1 MRSAGAGRPRP
12 PPSSIRATAYVT
24 ISLRT
29 RCVPGGDAIVGATS
43 DHGSPDRREN
53 GIGFGASSRADSLAR
68 HGLVAACLRGDQDA
82 WEALVRLHANLVYAV
97 IRRCGIGGDEAADLF
112 QEVWVA
118 AWDGLASLRD
128 ERVLAGWL
136 ATIAARQARRA
147 LRKRIQSMVDD
158 GDRFETEA
166 MIAPDPDPTP
176 DLQALELEQSE
187 SIKSAIATLSERDRK
202 IVYAFFYDP
211 ASPSYAQIAER
222 LGVSPET
229 VGPLR
234 TRCLRRLRA
243 ALDSL
248 PEFRDPL

>member
-1 MRSAGAGRPRP
+1 MH
-12 PPSSIRATAYVT
+12 
-24 ISLRT
+24 
-29 RCVPGGDAIVGATS
+29 RCASGGSVIIGATS
-43 DHGSPDRREN
+43 DHGSPDRSEN
-53 GIGFGASSRADSLAR
+53 GTGASEQPPGVSKS
-68 HGLVAACLRGDQDA
+68 GLVAACLRGDQDA
-82 WEALVRLHANLVYAV
+82 WETLVRLHANLVYAV

-147 LRKRIQSMVDD
+147 LRRRIHSIVED
-158 GDRFETEA
+158 GERFETEA

-176 DLQALELEQSE
+176 DLLALELEQSE
-187 SIKSAIATLSERDRK
+187 AIKDAVALLSDRDRQ

-211 ASPSYAQIAER
+211 AAPSYAQIAER

-243 ALDSL
+243 ALNNL
-248 PEFRDPL
+248 PGFGDGE

>member
-1 MRSAGAGRPRP
+1 MCDDHH
-12 PPSSIRATAYVT
+12 AYV
-24 ISLRT
+24 RA
-29 RCVPGGDAIVGATS
+29 PGGDVIVGATS
-43 DHGSPDRREN
+43 DPGPPDRRAN
-53 GIGFGASSRADSLAR
+53 GQGPSHHASGQPRS
-68 HGLVAACLRGDQDA
+68 GLVAACLRGDQDA
-82 WEALVRLHANLVYAV
+82 WETLVRTYANLVYAV

-136 ATIAARQARRA
+136 ATIAARLARRA
-147 LRKRIQSMVDD
+147 LRRRIQSMTED
-158 GDRFETEA
+158 GERFETEA
-166 MIAPDPDPTP
+166 MLAQDPDPTP
-176 DLQALELEQSE
+176 DLL
-187 SIKSAIATLSERDRK
+187 AIEIERSQTVRTAVEALSERDRQ

-211 ASPSYAQIAER
+211 ASPSYARIAER

-243 ALDSL
+243 ALDNAAGLS
-248 PEFRDPL
+248 D

>member
-1 MRSAGAGRPRP
+1 M
-12 PPSSIRATAYVT
+12 
-24 ISLRT
+24 
-29 RCVPGGDAIVGATS
+29 
-43 DHGSPDRREN
+43 
-53 GIGFGASSRADSLAR
+53 
-68 HGLVAACLRGDQDA
+68 AACLRGDQDA
-82 WEALVRLHANLVYAV
+82 WEALVRIHANLVYAV
-97 IRRCGIGGDEAADLF
+97 IRRCGITGDEATDLF

-147 LRKRIQSMVDD
+147 LRKRIQSIVDD
-158 GDRFETEA
+158 GERFETEA
-166 MIAPDPDPTP
+166 MVAPDPDPTP
-176 DLQALELEQSE
+176 DVRAIEGEQSA
-187 SIKSAIATLSERDRK
+187 AIREAVSSLSERDRK

-211 ASPSYAQIAER
+211 TAPSYAQIAEQ

-243 ALDSL
+243 ALDSQ
-248 PEFRDPL
+248 PSFRDPSV

>member
-1 MRSAGAGRPRP
+1 VS
-12 PPSSIRATAYVT
+12 
-24 ISLRT
+24 
-29 RCVPGGDAIVGATS
+29 GGDVIVGATS

-53 GIGFGASSRADSLAR
+53 GSGTGLPGRADSLPR
-68 HGLVAACLRGDQDA
+68 SGLVAACLRGDQDA

-147 LRKRIQSMVDD
+147 LRRRIQSIVED
-158 GDRFETEA
+158 GERFETEA

-176 DLQALELEQSE
+176 DLQALDLEQSE
-187 SIKSAIATLSERDRK
+187 AIKNAILTLSDRDRQ

-211 ASPSYAQIAER
+211 SAPSYAQIAER

-234 TRCLRRLRA
+234 TRCLRRLRS

-248 PEFRDPL
+248 PVFKDE

>member
-1 MRSAGAGRPRP
+1 MATHGTVQYLRVLSAA
-12 PPSSIRATAYVT
+12 
-24 ISLRT
+24 
-29 RCVPGGDAIVGATS
+29 GGDVITGATS

-53 GIGFGASSRADSLAR
+53 GAGSPGQVDGVSRN
-68 HGLVAACLRGDQDA
+68 GLVAACLRGDQDA
-82 WEALVRLHANLVYAV
+82 WETLVRMHANLVYAV
-97 IRRCGIGGDEAADLF
+97 IRRCGISGDEAADLF

-147 LRKRIQSMVDD
+147 LRRRIHSIVED
-158 GDRFETEA
+158 GERFELEA
-166 MIAPDPDPTP
+166 MIAADPGPAP
-176 DLQALELEQSE
+176 DLLALNLEQSE
-187 SIKSAIATLSERDRK
+187 AIKAAVALLSERDRR

-211 ASPSYAQIAER
+211 AAPSYAQIAQR

-243 ALDSL
+243 ALDTL
-248 PEFRDPL
+248 PAFYDRE

>member
-1 MRSAGAGRPRP
+1 M
-12 PPSSIRATAYVT
+12 
-24 ISLRT
+24 
-29 RCVPGGDAIVGATS
+29 PGGDAIVGATS

-53 GIGFGASSRADSLAR
+53 GTGLGHSDRVDSLSR

-97 IRRCGIGGDEAADLF
+97 IRRCGIGGDEASDLF

-136 ATIAARQARRA
+136 ATIAARHARRA
-147 LRKRIQSMVDD
+147 LRKRIQSIVED
-158 GDRFETEA
+158 GERFETEA

-176 DLQALELEQSE
+176 DLQALDLEQSE
-187 SIKSAIATLSERDRK
+187 AIRGAITGLSERDQK

-211 ASPSYAQIAER
+211 SAPSYAQIAER

-243 ALDSL
+243 ALDRL
-248 PEFRDPL
+248 PAFNDPL

>member
-1 MRSAGAGRPRP
+1 
-12 PPSSIRATAYVT
+12 
-24 ISLRT
+24 
-29 RCVPGGDAIVGATS
+29 
-43 DHGSPDRREN
+43 
-53 GIGFGASSRADSLAR
+53 
-68 HGLVAACLRGDQDA
+68 
-82 WEALVRLHANLVYAV
+82 V
-97 IRRCGIGGDEAADLF
+97 IRRCGISGDEAADLF

-147 LRKRIQSMVDD
+147 LRRRIHSIVED
-158 GDRFETEA
+158 GERFETEA

-176 DLQALELEQSE
+176 DLLALELEQSE
-187 SIKSAIATLSERDRK
+187 AIKDAVELLSDRDRK

-211 ASPSYAQIAER
+211 SAPSYAQIAER

-243 ALDSL
+243 ALNSL
-248 PEFRDPL
+248 PGFNDQGQ

>member
-1 MRSAGAGRPRP
+1 M
-12 PPSSIRATAYVT
+12 
-24 ISLRT
+24 
-29 RCVPGGDAIVGATS
+29 
-43 DHGSPDRREN
+43 
-53 GIGFGASSRADSLAR
+53 
-68 HGLVAACLRGDQDA
+68 RGDQDA

-97 IRRCGIGGDEAADLF
+97 IRRCGISGDEAADLF

-147 LRKRIQSMVDD
+147 LRRRIQSIVDH
-158 GDRFETEA
+158 GERFENEA
-166 MIAPDPDPTP
+166 MVAPDPDPTP
-176 DLQALELEQSE
+176 DLRALEHEQSD
-187 SIKSAIATLSERDRK
+187 SIRSAVLSLSERDRQ

-211 ASPSYAQIAER
+211 TAPSYAEIARR

-234 TRCLRRLRA
+234 TRCLRRLRTI
-243 ALDSL
+243 LGGIPVFNE
-248 PEFRDPL
+248 PE

>member
-1 MRSAGAGRPRP
+1 VS
-12 PPSSIRATAYVT
+12 
-24 ISLRT
+24 
-29 RCVPGGDAIVGATS
+29 GGDVIIGATS
-43 DHGSPDRREN
+43 DHGSPDRREDSP
-53 GIGFGASSRADSLAR
+53 GQAGGVSRN
-68 HGLVAACLRGDQDA
+68 GLVAACLRGDQDA

-147 LRKRIQSMVDD
+147 LRRRIHSVVED
-158 GDRFETEA
+158 GERFETEA
-166 MIAPDPDPTP
+166 LVAQDPGPTP
-176 DLQALELEQSE
+176 DLLALGLEQSE
-187 SIKSAIATLSERDRK
+187 AIKSAVMRLSDRDRQ

-211 ASPSYAQIAER
+211 AAPSYAQIARR

-234 TRCLRRLRA
+234 TRCLRRLRV

-248 PEFRDPL
+248 PAFDERHE

>member
-1 MRSAGAGRPRP
+1 LNGSGGTPDGGTSLPR
-12 PPSSIRATAYVT
+12 T
-24 ISLRT
+24 
-29 RCVPGGDAIVGATS
+29 
-43 DHGSPDRREN
+43 
-53 GIGFGASSRADSLAR
+53 
-68 HGLVAACLRGDQDA
+68 GLVAACLRGDQDS
-82 WEALVRLHANLVYAV
+82 WETLVRTYANLVYAV

-136 ATIAARQARRA
+136 ATIAARHARRA
-147 LRKRIQSMVDD
+147 LRRRIQSMTED
-158 GDRFETEA
+158 GERFETESLLA
-166 MIAPDPDPTP
+166 QDPDPTP
-176 DLQALELEQSE
+176 DLLAIQLERSQKVREAVE
-187 SIKSAIATLSERDRK
+187 TLSERYRR

-211 ASPSYAQIAER
+211 STPSYARIAEQ

-243 ALDSL
+243 ALDSVPGFNSL
-248 PEFRDPL
+248 DS

>member
-1 MRSAGAGRPRP
+1 MR
-12 PPSSIRATAYVT
+12 
-24 ISLRT
+24 
-29 RCVPGGDAIVGATS
+29 GGDVIVGATS
-43 DHGSPDRREN
+43 DHGSPDRREDDS
-53 GIGFGASSRADSLAR
+53 GPGLPGRAAGLSRN
-68 HGLVAACLRGDQDA
+68 GLVAACLRGDQDA

-147 LRKRIQSMVDD
+147 LRRRIQSIVDD
-158 GDRFETEA
+158 GERFETEA

-176 DLQALELEQSE
+176 DLQALDGEQSE
-187 SIKSAIATLSERDRK
+187 AIRDAILTLSDRDRQ

-211 ASPSYAQIAER
+211 SAPSYAQIAER

-234 TRCLRRLRA
+234 TRCLRRLRT
-243 ALDSL
+243 ALDNQ
-248 PEFRDPL
+248 PVFKDE

>member
-1 MRSAGAGRPRP
+1 VDARDRVRVAYAGRYTWR
-12 PPSSIRATAYVT
+12 SVCAHLCA
-24 ISLRT
+24 
-29 RCVPGGDAIVGATS
+29 PGGTVIVGATS
-43 DHGSPDRREN
+43 DHGTPDRPEN
-53 GIGFGASSRADSLAR
+53 GTGTSGQSAGVSRS
-68 HGLVAACLRGDQDA
+68 GLVAACLRGDQDA
-82 WEALVRLHANLVYAV
+82 WETLVRLHANLVYAV
-97 IRRCGIGGDEAADLF
+97 IRRCGISGDEAADLF

-147 LRKRIQSMVDD
+147 LRRRIHSIVED
-158 GDRFETEA
+158 GERFETEA

-176 DLQALELEQSE
+176 DLLALELEQSE
-187 SIKSAIATLSERDRK
+187 AIKDAVGLLSDRDRQ

-211 ASPSYAQIAER
+211 SAPSYAQIAER

-234 TRCLRRLRA
+234 TRCLRRLRG
-243 ALDSL
+243 ALDRL
-248 PEFRDPL
+248 PAFNDRYE

>member
-1 MRSAGAGRPRP
+1 VAISTRASLHGRRG
-12 PPSSIRATAYVT
+12 V
-24 ISLRT
+24 
-29 RCVPGGDAIVGATS
+29 IVGATS
-43 DHGSPDRREN
+43 DPGSPDRPEN
-53 GIGFGASSRADSLAR
+53 SGSGQTGGVSKN
-68 HGLVAACLRGDQDA
+68 GLVAACLRGDQDA
-82 WEALVRLHANLVYAV
+82 WEALVRSHANLVYAV
-97 IRRCGIGGDEAADLF
+97 IRRCGIGGDDAADLF

-147 LRKRIQSMVDD
+147 LRRRIQSIVED
-158 GDRFETEA
+158 GERFDTEA
-166 MIAPDPDPTP
+166 MVAPDPEPTP
-176 DLQALELEQSE
+176 DLLALELEQSE
-187 SIKSAIATLSERDRK
+187 TIKAAVGQLSERDRQ

-211 ASPSYAQIAER
+211 TAPSYAEIAQR

-248 PEFRDPL
+248 PGFKDGG

>member
-1 MRSAGAGRPRP
+1 
-12 PPSSIRATAYVT
+12 VT
-24 ISLRT
+24 ISLCT
-29 RCVPGGDAIVGATS
+29 HCVPGGDAIVGATS

-53 GIGFGASSRADSLAR
+53 GSGSGYFGRAESLAR

-147 LRKRIQSMVDD
+147 LRKRIQSIVDD
-158 GDRFETEA
+158 GDRFENEA

-176 DLQALELEQSE
+176 DVQALELEQSE
-187 SIKSAIATLSERDRK
+187 AIKGAISSLSERDRK

-211 ASPSYAQIAER
+211 SAPSYAQIAER

-243 ALDSL
+243 TLDNL
-248 PEFRDPL
+248 PSFNDPLR

>member
-1 MRSAGAGRPRP
+1 VRF
-12 PPSSIRATAYVT
+12 
-24 ISLRT
+24 
-29 RCVPGGDAIVGATS
+29 GGDVIVGATS
-43 DHGSPDRREN
+43 DHGTPDRREN
-53 GIGFGASSRADSLAR
+53 GSQTPSYASGISKS
-68 HGLVAACLRGDQDA
+68 GLVAACLRGDQDA

-147 LRKRIQSMVDD
+147 LRRRIQSIVDD
-158 GDRFETEA
+158 GDRFENEA

-176 DLQALELEQSE
+176 DLMALEQEQSE
-187 SIKSAIATLSERDRK
+187 AIRDAITSLSERDRQ
-202 IVYAFFYDP
+202 IIYAFFYDP
-211 ASPSYAQIAER
+211 SAPSYAEIARR
-222 LGVSPET
+222 LRVSPET

-234 TRCLRRLRA
+234 TRCLRRLRS
-243 ALDSL
+243 ALTDL
-248 PEFRDPL
+248 PVFNDPVD

>member
-1 MRSAGAGRPRP
+1 VR
-12 PPSSIRATAYVT
+12 
-24 ISLRT
+24 
-29 RCVPGGDAIVGATS
+29 GGDVIVGATS
-43 DHGSPDRREN
+43 DHGSPDRREDDS
-53 GIGFGASSRADSLAR
+53 GPGLPGRAAGLSRN
-68 HGLVAACLRGDQDA
+68 GLVAACLRGDQDA

-147 LRKRIQSMVDD
+147 LRRRIQSIVDD
-158 GDRFETEA
+158 GERFETEA

-176 DLQALELEQSE
+176 DLQALDGEQSE
-187 SIKSAIATLSERDRK
+187 AIRDAILTLSDRDRQ

-211 ASPSYAQIAER
+211 SAPSYAQIAER

-234 TRCLRRLRA
+234 TRCLRRLRT
-243 ALDSL
+243 ALDNQ
-248 PEFRDPL
+248 PVFKDE

>member
-1 MRSAGAGRPRP
+1 
-12 PPSSIRATAYVT
+12 
-24 ISLRT
+24 
-29 RCVPGGDAIVGATS
+29 VPGGDVIVGATS
-43 DHGSPDRREN
+43 DHGTPDRREN
-53 GIGFGASSRADSLAR
+53 GTSNPGYAASLPRG
-68 HGLVAACLRGDQDA
+68 GLVAACLRGDQDA

-147 LRKRIQSMVDD
+147 LRRRIQSIVED
-158 GDRFETEA
+158 GERFETEA
-166 MIAPDPDPTP
+166 MIAPDPGMTP
-176 DLQALELEQSE
+176 DQVAVEVEQSE
-187 SIKSAIATLSERDRK
+187 TIKGAIASLSDRDRQ

-211 ASPSYAQIAER
+211 AAPSYAQIAER

-243 ALDSL
+243 ALDNL
-248 PEFRDPL
+248 PAFNERHE

>member
-1 MRSAGAGRPRP
+1 MRS
-12 PPSSIRATAYVT
+12 
-24 ISLRT
+24 
-29 RCVPGGDAIVGATS
+29 GGDVIVGATS
-43 DHGSPDRREN
+43 DHGTPDRRES
-53 GIGFGASSRADSLAR
+53 GSATPGFGPGVSKN
-68 HGLVAACLRGDQDA
+68 GLVAACLRGDQDA

-147 LRKRIQSMVDD
+147 LRRKIQSIVDD
-158 GDRFETEA
+158 GDRFENEA
-166 MIAPDPDPTP
+166 MVAPDPDPTP
-176 DLQALELEQSE
+176 DLMALEQEESE
-187 SIKSAIATLSERDRK
+187 AIRGAITSLSERDRQ

-211 ASPSYAQIAER
+211 TAPSYAEIARR

-234 TRCLRRLRA
+234 TRCLRRLRT
-243 ALDSL
+243 ALVDL
-248 PEFRDPL
+248 PVFDDLKP